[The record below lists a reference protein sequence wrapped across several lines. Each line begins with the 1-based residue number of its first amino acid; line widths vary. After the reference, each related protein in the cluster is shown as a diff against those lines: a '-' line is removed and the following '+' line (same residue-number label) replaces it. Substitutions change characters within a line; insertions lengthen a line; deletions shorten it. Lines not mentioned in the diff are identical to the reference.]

1 MQGVM
6 GMIKV
11 MIADDEERI
20 CQLIEALIDWESLHM
35 EVAGIA
41 HNGLEACEM
50 VKQIRP
56 DILIT
61 DIRMPGCN
69 GLNLIESVKK
79 SVEDLQIVII
89 SGYAQF
95 AYAQTAIKFGVG
107 DYLLKPI
114 NKVELAATLQKFRER
129 IEERNQRKEEQLWI
143 QHKSEA
149 DIRLFRVNLVNRL
162 LEQKVWRPSVSM
174 LQEEYYLHVQEGF
187 FQGFVVKIDAAGEI
201 SQAGINIILEKIQ
214 TLLENSLKTRCTE
227 IVIGTKA
234 SCCIGFVNY
243 GDGQTEEIRRIFRG
257 CLNQL
262 ESEKG
267 IFGPV
272 MFTAALGNVTRD
284 VGQLQETVGQ
294 AMVIIEERLL
304 KGTGKLLERMPAGS
318 AVHEQNIL
326 EKYLREIVPAI
337 EVRSMEEAAEAVTQM
352 GQRMLE
358 VKDLKGYEVRELVYS
373 AAGLFLSQVEVKNR
387 AEELKVFEEQ
397 SSLCGS
403 MDQLLDQLAAL
414 QNRYVEEMRSKR
426 EADTVRP
433 IRMAKQYIQNHYSEP
448 ITQEGVSSAVG
459 LSAAYFSALF
469 KKVEGE
475 GFAKYLINVRMEQ
488 AKVLLRETNTPVAKI
503 CQQVGYN
510 DLKHF
515 THTFVK
521 VTGVKPSVYRK
532 MYG

>member
-1 MQGVM
+1 
-6 GMIKV
+6 MIKV

-50 VKQIRP
+50 VKQIKP

-69 GLNLIESVKK
+69 GLDLIENVKK
-79 SVEDLQIVII
+79 SVEDLQVVII

-114 NKVELAATLQKFRER
+114 NKVELASTLQKFKER
-129 IEERNQRKEEQLWI
+129 IEERLQLKEEQLWI

-149 DIRLFRVNLVNRL
+149 DIRLFRANLMDRL
-162 LEQKVWRPSVSM
+162 LEQRVWIPSM
-174 LQEEYYLHVQEGF
+174 KILQEEYYLHVQAGI
-187 FQGFVVKIDAAGEI
+187 FQGFVVKIDASGELG
-201 SQAGINIILEKIQ
+201 QAGIHIILEKAQ
-214 TLLENSLKTRCTE
+214 TLLENSLKSRCTE
-227 IVIGTKA
+227 IVVGLKG
-234 SCCIGFVNY
+234 SRCIGFINY
-243 GDGQTEEIRRIFRG
+243 ADGQTEEIRRLFRG
-257 CLNQL
+257 CLHQL

-272 MFTAALGNVTRD
+272 TFTAALGNTTKD
-284 VGQLQETVGQ
+284 IAKLQDTVGQ
-294 AMVIIEERLL
+294 ADVIIEERLL

-326 EKYLREIVPAI
+326 EKYLRQIVQAI
-337 EVRSMEEAAEAVTQM
+337 EVMSVEEAAQAVAQM
-352 GQRMLE
+352 SQRMLA
-358 VKDLKGYEVRELVYS
+358 VKDIKGYEVRELVYS

-387 AEELKVFEEQ
+387 AEELKLFEEQ
-397 SSLCGS
+397 CSLCGS
-403 MDQLLDQLAAL
+403 MEQLMERLAAL
-414 QNRYVEEMRSKR
+414 QNRYVEQMRLRR

-433 IRMAKQYIQNHYSEP
+433 VRMAKQYIQNHYSEP
-448 ITQEGVSSAVG
+448 ITQEEVSSAVG

-488 AKVLLRETNTPVAKI
+488 AKVLLRETNTPVSKI

-515 THTFVK
+515 THTFEK
-521 VTGVKPSVYRK
+521 ATGVKPSVYRK

>member
-1 MQGVM
+1 
-6 GMIKV
+6 MIKV

-41 HNGLEACEM
+41 HNGLEAYEM
-50 VKQIRP
+50 VKQIKP

-69 GLNLIESVKK
+69 GLDLIENVKK
-79 SVEDLQIVII
+79 SVEDLQVVII

-114 NKVELAATLQKFRER
+114 NKVELASTLQKFKER
-129 IEERNQRKEEQLWI
+129 IEERLQLKEEQLWI

-149 DIRLFRVNLVNRL
+149 DIRLFRANLMDRL
-162 LEQKVWRPSVSM
+162 LEQRVWIPSM
-174 LQEEYYLHVQEGF
+174 EILQEEYYLHVQAGI
-187 FQGFVVKIDAAGEI
+187 FQGFVVKIDASGELG
-201 SQAGINIILEKIQ
+201 QAGIHIILEKAQ
-214 TLLENSLKTRCTE
+214 TLLENSLKSRCTE
-227 IVIGTKA
+227 IVVGLKG
-234 SCCIGFVNY
+234 SRCIGFINY
-243 GDGQTEEIRRIFRG
+243 ADGQTEEIRRLFRG
-257 CLNQL
+257 CLHQL

-272 MFTAALGNVTRD
+272 TFTAALGNTTKD
-284 VGQLQETVGQ
+284 IAKLQDTVGQ
-294 AMVIIEERLL
+294 ADVIIEERLL

-326 EKYLREIVPAI
+326 EKYLRQIVQAI
-337 EVRSMEEAAEAVTQM
+337 EVMSVEEAAQAMAQM
-352 GQRMLE
+352 SQRMLA
-358 VKDLKGYEVRELVYS
+358 VRDIKGYEVRELVYS

-387 AEELKVFEEQ
+387 AEELKLFEEQ
-397 SSLCGS
+397 CSLCGS
-403 MDQLLDQLAAL
+403 MEQLMERLAAL
-414 QNRYVEEMRSKR
+414 QNRYVEQMRLRR

-433 IRMAKQYIQNHYSEP
+433 VRMAKQYIQNHYSEP
-448 ITQEGVSSAVG
+448 ITQEEVSSAVG

-488 AKVLLRETNTPVAKI
+488 AKVLLRETNTPVSKI

-515 THTFVK
+515 THTFEK
-521 VTGVKPSVYRK
+521 ATGVKPSVYRK

>member
-1 MQGVM
+1 M

-11 MIADDEERI
+11 MIADDEERT

-50 VKQIRP
+50 VKQIKP

-69 GLNLIESVKK
+69 GLDLIENVKK
-79 SVEDLQIVII
+79 SVEDLQVVII

-114 NKVELAATLQKFRER
+114 NKVELASTLQKFKER
-129 IEERNQRKEEQLWI
+129 IEERLQLKEEQLWI

-149 DIRLFRVNLVNRL
+149 DIRLFRANLMDRL
-162 LEQKVWRPSVSM
+162 LEQRVWIPSM
-174 LQEEYYLHVQEGF
+174 EILQEEYYLHVQAGI
-187 FQGFVVKIDAAGEI
+187 FQGFVVKIDASGELG
-201 SQAGINIILEKIQ
+201 QAGIHIILEKAQ
-214 TLLENSLKTRCTE
+214 TLLENSLKSRCTE
-227 IVIGTKA
+227 IVVGLKG
-234 SCCIGFVNY
+234 SRCIGFINY
-243 GDGQTEEIRRIFRG
+243 ADGQTEEIRRLFRG
-257 CLNQL
+257 CLHQL

-272 MFTAALGNVTRD
+272 TFTAALGNTTKD
-284 VGQLQETVGQ
+284 IAKLQDTVGQ
-294 AMVIIEERLL
+294 ADVIIEERLL

-326 EKYLREIVPAI
+326 EKYLRQIVQAI
-337 EVRSMEEAAEAVTQM
+337 EVMSVEEAAQAMAQM
-352 GQRMLE
+352 SQRMLA
-358 VKDLKGYEVRELVYS
+358 VRDIKGYEVRELVYS

-387 AEELKVFEEQ
+387 AEELKLFEEQ
-397 SSLCGS
+397 CSLCGS
-403 MDQLLDQLAAL
+403 MEQLMERLAAL
-414 QNRYVEEMRSKR
+414 QNRYVEQMRLRR

-433 IRMAKQYIQNHYSEP
+433 VRMAKQYIQNHYSEP
-448 ITQEGVSSAVG
+448 ITQEEVSSAVG

-488 AKVLLRETNTPVAKI
+488 AKVLLRETNTPVSKI

-515 THTFVK
+515 THTFEK
-521 VTGVKPSVYRK
+521 ATGVKPSVYRK

>member
-1 MQGVM
+1 
-6 GMIKV
+6 MIKV

-41 HNGLEACEM
+41 HNGMEACEM
-50 VKQIRP
+50 VRQIRP

-69 GLNLIESVKK
+69 GLELIENVKK

-89 SGYAQF
+89 SGYAHF

-114 NKVELAATLQKFRER
+114 NKIELASTLQKFKER
-129 IEERNQRKEEQLWI
+129 IEERMQLREEQLWI

-149 DIRLFRVNLVNRL
+149 DIRLFRANLMDRL
-162 LEQKVWRPSVSM
+162 MEQKTWEPSVEI
-174 LQEEYYLHVQEGF
+174 LQKDYYLQVQEGI
-187 FQGFVVKIDAAGEI
+187 FQGFVVKIDADEENANI
-201 SQAGINIILEKIQ
+201 NQAGINIILEKTQ
-214 TLLENSLKTRCTE
+214 TLLENSLKARCTE
-227 IVIGTKA
+227 IVVGIKG
-234 SCCIGFVNY
+234 SSCIGFVNY
-243 GDGQTEEIRRIFRG
+243 ADGQTEEVRRVFRG

-262 ESEKG
+262 EIEKG

-272 MFTAALGNVTRD
+272 LFTAALGNAIKNA
-284 VGQLQETVGQ
+284 GNLQDTVGQ
-294 AMVIIEERLL
+294 ALVIIEERLL
-304 KGTGKLLERMPAGS
+304 KGTGKLLERLPAES
-318 AVHEQNIL
+318 TVHEQNIL
-326 EKYLREIVPAI
+326 EKYLRQMVHAI
-337 EVRSMEEAAEAVTQM
+337 EVMSLEEGEEAVSQM
-352 GQRMLE
+352 NQQMLAI
-358 VKDLKGYEVRELVYS
+358 KDLKGCEVRELIYS

-387 AEELKVFEEQ
+387 GEELKVFEEQ
-397 SSLCGS
+397 CSLCGS
-403 MDQLLDQLAAL
+403 MEQLMGQLRAL
-414 QNRYVEEMRSKR
+414 QRRYVEQMRASR
-426 EADTVRP
+426 EADAVRP
-433 IRMAKQYIQNHYSEP
+433 VRMAKQYIQNHYSEP
-448 ITQEGVSSAVG
+448 ITQEEVSSAVG
-459 LSAAYFSALF
+459 LSAAYFSVLF

-488 AKVLLRETNTPVAKI
+488 AKILLRETNTPVSKI

-515 THTFVK
+515 THTFEK
-521 VTGVKPSVYRK
+521 ATGVKPSVYRK

>member
-50 VKQIRP
+50 VKQIKP

-69 GLNLIESVKK
+69 GLDLIGNAKK

-89 SGYAQF
+89 SGYAHF

-114 NKVELAATLQKFRER
+114 NKVELASTLQKFKER
-129 IEERNQRKEEQLWI
+129 IEEKMQLKEEQLWI

-149 DIRLFRVNLVNRL
+149 DIRLFHANLVDRL
-162 LEQKVWRPSVSM
+162 LEKKVWRPTVKI
-174 LQEEYYLHVQEGF
+174 LQEDYYLHVQEGI

-201 SQAGINIILEKIQ
+201 SQAGISIILEKIQ
-214 TLLENSLKTRCTE
+214 TLLENSFKTRCAQ
-227 IVIGTKA
+227 IVAGTKG
-234 SCCIGFVNY
+234 SSCIGFINY
-243 GDGQTEEIRRIFRG
+243 TEAQTEEIRRIFRG

-272 MFTAALGNVTRD
+272 MFTAALGSVTKD
-284 VGQLQETVGQ
+284 AEELQDTVGQ
-294 AMVIIEERLL
+294 ASVIIEERLL
-304 KGTGKLLERMPAGS
+304 KGTGKLLERMPAGA

-326 EKYLREIVPAI
+326 EKYLRQMVHAI
-337 EVRSMEEAAEAVTQM
+337 EVMSIEEAREAVQQM
-352 GQRMLE
+352 IQRMLD
-358 VKDLKGYEVRELVYS
+358 VRDLKGYEVRELIYS

-387 AEELKVFEEQ
+387 AEMLKEFEEQ
-397 SSLCGS
+397 CSLCGS
-403 MDQLLDQLAAL
+403 MNQLMDQLEIL
-414 QNRYVEEMRSKR
+414 QSRYLEEMRLR
-426 EADTVRP
+426 HEADTVRP
-433 IRMAKQYIQNHYSEP
+433 IRMAKQYIQKHYSEP
-448 ITQEGVSSAVG
+448 VTQEEVSSAVG

-488 AKVLLRETNTPVAKI
+488 AKLLLRETNIPVSKI

-515 THTFVK
+515 THTFEK

>member
-1 MQGVM
+1 
-6 GMIKV
+6 MIKV

-50 VKQIRP
+50 VKQIKP

-69 GLNLIESVKK
+69 GLDLIENVKK
-79 SVEDLQIVII
+79 SVEDLQVVII

-114 NKVELAATLQKFRER
+114 NKVELASTLQKFKER
-129 IEERNQRKEEQLWI
+129 IEERLQLKEEQLWI

-149 DIRLFRVNLVNRL
+149 DIRLFRANLMDRL
-162 LEQKVWRPSVSM
+162 LEQRVWIPSM
-174 LQEEYYLHVQEGF
+174 EILQEEYYLHVQAGI
-187 FQGFVVKIDAAGEI
+187 FQGFVVKIDASGELG
-201 SQAGINIILEKIQ
+201 QAGIYIILEKAQ
-214 TLLENSLKTRCTE
+214 TLLENSLKSRCTE
-227 IVIGTKA
+227 IVVGLKG
-234 SCCIGFVNY
+234 SRCIGFINY
-243 GDGQTEEIRRIFRG
+243 ADGQTEEIRRLFRG
-257 CLNQL
+257 CLHQL

-272 MFTAALGNVTRD
+272 TFTAALGNTTKD
-284 VGQLQETVGQ
+284 IAKLQDTVGQ
-294 AMVIIEERLL
+294 ADVIIEERLL

-326 EKYLREIVPAI
+326 EKYLRQIVQAI
-337 EVRSMEEAAEAVTQM
+337 EVMSVEEAAQAMAQM
-352 GQRMLE
+352 SQRMLA
-358 VKDLKGYEVRELVYS
+358 VRDIKGYEVRELVYS

-387 AEELKVFEEQ
+387 AEELKLFEEQ
-397 SSLCGS
+397 CSLCGS
-403 MDQLLDQLAAL
+403 MEQLMERLAAL
-414 QNRYVEEMRSKR
+414 QNRYVEQMRLRR

-433 IRMAKQYIQNHYSEP
+433 VRMAKQYIQNHYSEP
-448 ITQEGVSSAVG
+448 ITQEEVSSAVG

-488 AKVLLRETNTPVAKI
+488 AKVLLRETNTPVSKI

-515 THTFVK
+515 THTFEK
-521 VTGVKPSVYRK
+521 ATGVKPSVYRK

>member
-1 MQGVM
+1 
-6 GMIKV
+6 
-11 MIADDEERI
+11 
-20 CQLIEALIDWESLHM
+20 
-35 EVAGIA
+35 
-41 HNGLEACEM
+41 
-50 VKQIRP
+50 
-56 DILIT
+56 
-61 DIRMPGCN
+61 
-69 GLNLIESVKK
+69 
-79 SVEDLQIVII
+79 
-89 SGYAQF
+89 
-95 AYAQTAIKFGVG
+95 
-107 DYLLKPI
+107 
-114 NKVELAATLQKFRER
+114 
-129 IEERNQRKEEQLWI
+129 
-143 QHKSEA
+143 
-149 DIRLFRVNLVNRL
+149 
-162 LEQKVWRPSVSM
+162 
-174 LQEEYYLHVQEGF
+174 
-187 FQGFVVKIDAAGEI
+187 
-201 SQAGINIILEKIQ
+201 
-214 TLLENSLKTRCTE
+214 
-227 IVIGTKA
+227 
-234 SCCIGFVNY
+234 
-243 GDGQTEEIRRIFRG
+243 
-257 CLNQL
+257 
-262 ESEKG
+262 
-267 IFGPV
+267 
-272 MFTAALGNVTRD
+272 
-284 VGQLQETVGQ
+284 
-294 AMVIIEERLL
+294 MVIIEERLL

-515 THTFVK
+515 THTFEK

>member
-201 SQAGINIILEKIQ
+201 SQGKKHI
-214 TLLENSLKTRCTE
+214 
-227 IVIGTKA
+227 
-234 SCCIGFVNY
+234 
-243 GDGQTEEIRRIFRG
+243 DP
-257 CLNQL
+257 CL
-262 ESEKG
+262 
-267 IFGPV
+267 
-272 MFTAALGNVTRD
+272 
-284 VGQLQETVGQ
+284 
-294 AMVIIEERLL
+294 
-304 KGTGKLLERMPAGS
+304 
-318 AVHEQNIL
+318 
-326 EKYLREIVPAI
+326 
-337 EVRSMEEAAEAVTQM
+337 
-352 GQRMLE
+352 
-358 VKDLKGYEVRELVYS
+358 
-373 AAGLFLSQVEVKNR
+373 
-387 AEELKVFEEQ
+387 
-397 SSLCGS
+397 
-403 MDQLLDQLAAL
+403 
-414 QNRYVEEMRSKR
+414 
-426 EADTVRP
+426 
-433 IRMAKQYIQNHYSEP
+433 
-448 ITQEGVSSAVG
+448 
-459 LSAAYFSALF
+459 
-469 KKVEGE
+469 
-475 GFAKYLINVRMEQ
+475 
-488 AKVLLRETNTPVAKI
+488 
-503 CQQVGYN
+503 
-510 DLKHF
+510 
-515 THTFVK
+515 
-521 VTGVKPSVYRK
+521 
-532 MYG
+532 

>member
-1 MQGVM
+1 
-6 GMIKV
+6 MIKV

-50 VKQIRP
+50 VKQIKP

-69 GLNLIESVKK
+69 GLDLIENVKK
-79 SVEDLQIVII
+79 SVEDLQVVII

-114 NKVELAATLQKFRER
+114 NKVELASTLQKFKER
-129 IEERNQRKEEQLWI
+129 IEERLQLKEEQLWI

-149 DIRLFRVNLVNRL
+149 DIRLFRANLMDRL
-162 LEQKVWRPSVSM
+162 LEQRVWIPSM
-174 LQEEYYLHVQEGF
+174 KILQEEYYLHVQAGI
-187 FQGFVVKIDAAGEI
+187 FQGFVVKIDAAGELG
-201 SQAGINIILEKIQ
+201 QAGIHIILEKAQ
-214 TLLENSLKTRCTE
+214 TLLENSLKLRCTE
-227 IVIGTKA
+227 IVVGLKG
-234 SCCIGFVNY
+234 SRCIGFINY
-243 GDGQTEEIRRIFRG
+243 ADGQTEEIRRLFRG
-257 CLNQL
+257 CLHQL

-272 MFTAALGNVTRD
+272 TFTAALGNSTKD
-284 VGQLQETVGQ
+284 IAKLQDTVGQ
-294 AMVIIEERLL
+294 ADVIIEERLL

-326 EKYLREIVPAI
+326 EKYLRQIVQAI
-337 EVRSMEEAAEAVTQM
+337 EVMSVEEAAQAVAQM
-352 GQRMLE
+352 SQRMLA
-358 VKDLKGYEVRELVYS
+358 VKDIKGYEVRELVYS

-387 AEELKVFEEQ
+387 AEELKLFEEQ
-397 SSLCGS
+397 CSLCGS
-403 MDQLLDQLAAL
+403 MEQLMERLAAL
-414 QNRYVEEMRSKR
+414 QNRYVEQMRLRR

-433 IRMAKQYIQNHYSEP
+433 VRMAKQYIQNHYSEP
-448 ITQEGVSSAVG
+448 ITQEEVSSAVG

-488 AKVLLRETNTPVAKI
+488 AKVLLRETNTPVSKI

-515 THTFVK
+515 THTFEK
-521 VTGVKPSVYRK
+521 ATGVKPSVYRK

>member
-1 MQGVM
+1 M

-50 VKQIRP
+50 VKQIKP

-69 GLNLIESVKK
+69 GLDLIENVKK
-79 SVEDLQIVII
+79 SVEDLQVVII

-114 NKVELAATLQKFRER
+114 NKVELASTLQKFKER
-129 IEERNQRKEEQLWI
+129 IEERLQLKEEQLWI

-149 DIRLFRVNLVNRL
+149 DIRLFRANLMDRL
-162 LEQKVWRPSVSM
+162 LEQRVWIPSM
-174 LQEEYYLHVQEGF
+174 EILQEEYYLHVQAGI
-187 FQGFVVKIDAAGEI
+187 FQGFVVKIDASGELG
-201 SQAGINIILEKIQ
+201 QAGIHIILEKAQ
-214 TLLENSLKTRCTE
+214 TLLENSLKSRCTE
-227 IVIGTKA
+227 IVVGLKG
-234 SCCIGFVNY
+234 SRCIGFINY
-243 GDGQTEEIRRIFRG
+243 ADGQTEEIRRLFRG
-257 CLNQL
+257 CLHQL

-272 MFTAALGNVTRD
+272 TFTAALGNTTKD
-284 VGQLQETVGQ
+284 IAKLQDTVGQ
-294 AMVIIEERLL
+294 ADVIIEERLL

-326 EKYLREIVPAI
+326 EKYLRQIVQAI
-337 EVRSMEEAAEAVTQM
+337 EVMSVEEAAQAMAQM
-352 GQRMLE
+352 SQRMLA
-358 VKDLKGYEVRELVYS
+358 VRDIKGYEVRELVYS

-387 AEELKVFEEQ
+387 AEELKLFEEQ
-397 SSLCGS
+397 CSLCGS
-403 MDQLLDQLAAL
+403 MEQLMERLAAL
-414 QNRYVEEMRSKR
+414 QNRYVEQMRLRR

-433 IRMAKQYIQNHYSEP
+433 VRMAKQYIQNHYSEP
-448 ITQEGVSSAVG
+448 ITQEEVSSAVG

-488 AKVLLRETNTPVAKI
+488 AKVLLRETNTPVSKI

-510 DLKHF
+510 DLKHL
-515 THTFVK
+515 THTFEK
-521 VTGVKPSVYRK
+521 ATGVKPSVYRK

>member
-1 MQGVM
+1 
-6 GMIKV
+6 MIKV

-20 CQLIEALIDWESLHM
+20 CQLIVALIDWESLHM

-69 GLNLIESVKK
+69 GLDLIENVKK
-79 SVEDLQIVII
+79 IVEDLQVVII

-114 NKVELAATLQKFRER
+114 NKVELASTLQKFKER
-129 IEERNQRKEEQLWI
+129 IEEKLQLKEEQLWI

-149 DIRLFRVNLVNRL
+149 DIRLFRANLMDRL
-162 LEQKVWRPSVSM
+162 LEQRVWIPSM
-174 LQEEYYLHVQEGF
+174 KILQEEYYLHVQAGI
-187 FQGFVVKIDAAGEI
+187 FQGFVVKIDAAGELG
-201 SQAGINIILEKIQ
+201 QAGIHIILEKAQ
-214 TLLENSLKTRCTE
+214 TLLENSLKSRCTE
-227 IVIGTKA
+227 IVVGLKG
-234 SCCIGFVNY
+234 SRCIGFINY
-243 GDGQTEEIRRIFRG
+243 ADGQTEEIRRLFRG
-257 CLNQL
+257 CLHQL

-272 MFTAALGNVTRD
+272 TFTAALGNATKD
-284 VGQLQETVGQ
+284 IAKLQDTVGQ
-294 AMVIIEERLL
+294 ADVIIEERLL

-326 EKYLREIVPAI
+326 EKYLRQIVQAI
-337 EVRSMEEAAEAVTQM
+337 EVMSVEEAAQAVAQM
-352 GQRMLE
+352 SQRMLA
-358 VKDLKGYEVRELVYS
+358 VKDIKGYEVRELVYS

-387 AEELKVFEEQ
+387 AEELKLFEEQ
-397 SSLCGS
+397 CSLCGS
-403 MDQLLDQLAAL
+403 MEQLMERLAAL
-414 QNRYVEEMRSKR
+414 QNRYVEQMRLRR

-433 IRMAKQYIQNHYSEP
+433 VRMAKQYIQNHYSEP
-448 ITQEGVSSAVG
+448 ITQEEVSSAVG

-488 AKVLLRETNTPVAKI
+488 AKVLLRETNTPVSKI

-515 THTFVK
+515 THTFEK
-521 VTGVKPSVYRK
+521 ATGVKPSVYRK

>member
-1 MQGVM
+1 M

-35 EVAGIA
+35 EVAGVA

-50 VKQIRP
+50 VKQTKP

-69 GLNLIESVKK
+69 GLDLIEQVKN

-95 AYAQTAIKFGVG
+95 SYAQTAIKFGVG

-114 NKVELAATLQKFRER
+114 NKVELTSTLQKFKER
-129 IEERNQRKEEQLWI
+129 IEERLQQKEEQLWI

-149 DIRLFRVNLVNRL
+149 DIRLFRANLMNRL
-162 LEQKVWRPSVSM
+162 LEQKVWMPTM
-174 LQEEYYLHVQEGF
+174 EILQEEYYLHVQVGI
-187 FQGFVVKIDAAGEI
+187 FQGFVVKIDATGEI
-201 SQAGINIILEKIQ
+201 SQAGIHIILEKTQ
-214 TLLENSLKTRCTE
+214 TLLENSLKSRCAE
-227 IVIGTKA
+227 IVVGMKG
-234 SCCIGFVNY
+234 SSCIGFINY
-243 GDGQTEEIRRIFRG
+243 ADGQIEEIRRLFRG

-272 MFTAALGNVTRD
+272 VFTAALGNPLKD
-284 VGQLQETVGQ
+284 VAKLQDTVGQ
-294 AMVIIEERLL
+294 ADVIIEERLL

-318 AVHEQNIL
+318 TVHEQNIL
-326 EKYLREIVPAI
+326 EKYLRQIVQAV
-337 EVRSMEEAAEAVTQM
+337 EVMSLEEAAEAVAQM
-352 GQRMLE
+352 SRRMLE

-387 AEELKVFEEQ
+387 AEELKEFEDQ
-397 SSLCGS
+397 CSLCGS
-403 MDQLLDQLAAL
+403 IEELMNHLAAL
-414 QNRYVEEMRSKR
+414 QNRYVEEMRLRR

-433 IRMAKQYIQNHYSEP
+433 VRMAKQYIQNHYNEP
-448 ITQEGVSSAVG
+448 ITQEVVSSAVG

-488 AKVLLRETNTPVAKI
+488 AKVLLRETNTPVSKI

-515 THTFVK
+515 THTFEK
-521 VTGVKPSVYRK
+521 ATGVKPSVYRK